1 VTAGTWLGQ
10 LRLRCS
16 TRQRWNECRNLAC
29 KTFSTARSRQFVI
42 LVSPIA
48 INTYQEILCEIP
60 RWTRTER
67 AWNIIT
73 FRGSTIEIFGVRSP
87 DSGQLTVEI
96 DEEEVVSINAYS
108 DRFVTNSSIFK
119 TTDLES
125 ETMHSLRLINGN
137 GLMYFDYAVVD
148 NQ

>member
-1 VTAGTWLGQ
+1 MARPTQIEMLNETEVERMQEFGLQ
-10 LRLRCS
+10 NFFNSSISSVRH
-16 TRQRWNECRNLAC
+16 TRFTHRHQYL
-29 KTFSTARSRQFVI
+29 
-42 LVSPIA
+42 
-48 INTYQEILCEIP
+48 QEILCEIP

-96 DEEEVVSINAYS
+96 DEEEVASVNAYS
-108 DRFVTNSSIFK
+108 DRFVTNASIFK
-119 TTDLES
+119 TTDLEA
-125 ETMHSLRLINGN
+125 ETTHSLRLINGN
-137 GLMYFDYAVVD
+137 GLMYFDYAVVG